1 MVVNIFCFHAFS
13 TVKGLFFW
21 GLLLYEIILEP
32 EKNVLEKSLKTL
44 GLYFQRL
51 FIWATISE
59 NFFFKEFFWR
69 LSMMVHIFPGV
80 IWARSVQPFW
90 RLSITK
96 KQTEK
101 RSIYID
107 VFIHLFLIG
116 QPSGFLNV
124 PLKREL
130 REQEYLWS
138 YCKVYPSQKMK
149 L

>member
-1 MVVNIFCFHAFS
+1 MRSRLRRFHKKNFSSMHLHIPTVVFTIKSLFSMVVNIFCFHAFS

-69 LSMMVHIFPGV
+69 LSMMVHISSLGLSGPDRFSRFDV
-80 IWARSVQPFW
+80 YRLQRNRQKSVV
-90 RLSITK
+90 
-96 KQTEK
+96 
-101 RSIYID
+101 YI
-107 VFIHLFLIG
+107 
-116 QPSGFLNV
+116 
-124 PLKREL
+124 
-130 REQEYLWS
+130 
-138 YCKVYPSQKMK
+138 
-149 L
+149 